1 MLSIGNNLIRRG
13 MPYALFMLRGLVVL
27 YAVMLLPRVFADQQ
41 DRVEHSGGDSVYRIE
56 LSDEKTLSGRVESI
70 DAQELVL
77 RSNEELCRVPIATVR
92 SITQMPLSDEK
103 FWPIELTLVEG
114 STLCGDQV
122 SLSGNTVS
130 LSRSGTTI
138 DLPSTSVF
146 LVHFHSS
153 QENKMAV
160 DDWRSELPEKPDG
173 DSVFVKREN
182 GFEIVSCAILE
193 ISDDSVTILLDE
205 EKIPVK
211 RSKIA
216 GLAWLRPT
224 DDSSPIAGSVLVTL
238 AGGRLLAKAVHV
250 ENDTVQIDLTAIDPI
265 HLTLSDIRSLDFTA
279 GRVVSLVSLK
289 PEKVEVEPFF
299 GSLFLI
305 EGFSEYFRPRSV
317 GSAASIDGT
326 ATIESLFIQPRTTM
340 TWRIPPDSLL
350 LRTRA
355 QLSKDVGQG
364 SALMRILLDDKELMR
379 QVFASGVG
387 ATSDQHTNSQ
397 NASVTDLDIR
407 LSVQGARKLQIVVDY
422 GPNGDAGGTIRLEK
436 PRIEK

>member
-1 MLSIGNNLIRRG
+1 M
-13 MPYALFMLRGLVVL
+13 
-27 YAVMLLPRVFADQQ
+27 
-41 DRVEHSGGDSVYRIE
+41 
-56 LSDEKTLSGRVESI
+56 
-70 DAQELVL
+70 
-77 RSNEELCRVPIATVR
+77 
-92 SITQMPLSDEK
+92 
-103 FWPIELTLVEG
+103 
-114 STLCGDQV
+114 
-122 SLSGNTVS
+122 
-130 LSRSGTTI
+130 
-138 DLPSTSVF
+138 
-146 LVHFHSS
+146 
-153 QENKMAV
+153 
-160 DDWRSELPEKPDG
+160 
-173 DSVFVKREN
+173 
-182 GFEIVSCAILE
+182 
-193 ISDDSVTILLDE
+193 
-205 EKIPVK
+205 K

-289 PEKVEVEPFF
+289 PEKVEVEPF

-317 GSAASIDGT
+317 GSTASIDGT

-364 SALMRILLDDKELMR
+364 SGANAN
-379 QVFASGVG
+379 FA
-387 ATSDQHTNSQ
+387 
-397 NASVTDLDIR
+397 R
-407 LSVQGARKLQIVVDY
+407 
-422 GPNGDAGGTIRLEK
+422 
-436 PRIEK
+436 

>member
-1 MLSIGNNLIRRG
+1 MIKSFFDILTNRFRSRNLRFDILSSFFVLQVITAISIVTYTYVNNSRSIVDFSNRLMENASISEVANIADNFREVLTSTELGGYLVRDTTKAAVINKDLIQ
-13 MPYALFMLRGLVVL
+13 FMMGHCRQYKLV
-27 YAVMLLPRVFADQQ
+27 
-41 DRVEHSGGDSVYRIE
+41 DSVYVATE
-56 LSDEKTLSGRVESI
+56 SGYFVQVKPIIPGTAYRVEQAKI
-70 DAQELVL
+70 LPKKAEFAL
-77 RSNEELCRVPIATVR
+77 RIVDR
-92 SITQMPLSDEK
+92 SD
-103 FWPIELTLVEG
+103 V
-114 STLCGDQV
+114 
-122 SLSGNTVS
+122 
-130 LSRSGTTI
+130 
-138 DLPSTSVF
+138 
-146 LVHFHSS
+146 
-153 QENKMAV
+153 
-160 DDWRSELPEKPDG
+160 KPTEVWIYLDNDG
-173 DSVFVKREN
+173 KK
-182 GFEIVSCAILE
+182 
-193 ISDDSVTILLDE
+193 LDE

-355 QLSKDVGQG
+355 RLSKDVGQG

-397 NASVTDLDIR
+397 NGSVTDLDIR